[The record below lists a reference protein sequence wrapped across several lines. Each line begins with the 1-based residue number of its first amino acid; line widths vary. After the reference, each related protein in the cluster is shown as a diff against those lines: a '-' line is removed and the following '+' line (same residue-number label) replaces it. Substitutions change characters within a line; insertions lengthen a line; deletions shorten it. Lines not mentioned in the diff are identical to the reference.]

1 MKTVLITG
9 ANKGIGFATAKLFLN
24 NGYHVILAGR
34 NEQRLIEA
42 KEKLSN
48 AVEYIVWDVSDIQ
61 QAAIALAHA
70 HRYYGNIDTIV
81 NNAGIVSTEDITG
94 GDFLDKTEQAW
105 DETMNINLK
114 GLFFAIQAEA
124 KYMIQNS
131 ISGHIV
137 NVCSEMS
144 YRAAYNAYT
153 ISKWGALG
161 MTKGLGRRLA
171 QEHIILNGVAPG
183 ETATEIFR
191 TEEGIPVKINS
202 PRGERAMPAEIAEAI
217 YFLANSK
224 NIIGQVLI
232 SDGGRSLH

>member
-1 MKTVLITG
+1 M
-9 ANKGIGFATAKLFLN
+9 
-24 NGYHVILAGR
+24 
-34 NEQRLIEA
+34 
-42 KEKLSN
+42 
-48 AVEYIVWDVSDIQ
+48 
-61 QAAIALAHA
+61 
-70 HRYYGNIDTIV
+70 
-81 NNAGIVSTEDITG
+81 G

-105 DETMNINLK
+105 DETMNTNLK

-124 KYMIQNS
+124 KYMIRNS

-153 ISKWGALG
+153 ISKWGVLG